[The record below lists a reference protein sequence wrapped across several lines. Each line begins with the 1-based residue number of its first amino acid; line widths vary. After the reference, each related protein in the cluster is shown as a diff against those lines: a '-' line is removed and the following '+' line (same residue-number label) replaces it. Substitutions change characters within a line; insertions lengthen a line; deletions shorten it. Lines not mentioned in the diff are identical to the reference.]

1 MTSAILISL
10 LIITVFQS
18 IQISLEFINQ
28 SMHYRQVL
36 TSGRL
41 NAGGDIV
48 LWWKQQ
54 AEEL

>member
-54 AEEL
+54 TEEL